1 MKALPV
7 LLAVTVL
14 AATLLAA
21 ACTSTLAP
29 TATPTPTA
37 TTPVSNAAGFEVHF
51 QTGSIPPPF
60 DYIYQ
65 LQVAFDADAME
76 VTYQVQYQ
84 LRDGMTDAELAA
96 KGYSKNDDIDWT
108 GRIVGEDVA
117 HWRAVLAVPLGP
129 IPPQLPGSDSFS
141 ATIHY
146 DDGPDEFGVPTN
158 RADWQVLIDAIDR
171 QARTETG
178 NPRDR
183 P

>member
-7 LLAVTVL
+7 LLAATV
-14 AATLLAA
+14 LAA
-21 ACTSTLAP
+21 ACTSTPAPITIP
-29 TATPTPTA
+29 TATA
-37 TTPVSNAAGFEVHF
+37 PVSSAAGFEVQF

-60 DYIYQ
+60 NYIYQ
-65 LQVAFDADAME
+65 LQVAFNADAME

-84 LRDGMTDAELAA
+84 FRDGMSDAELAA
-96 KGYSKNDDIDWT
+96 QGYSKNDDVDWT
-108 GRIVGEDVA
+108 GHIVGEDVA
-117 HWRAVLAVPLGP
+117 RWRAVLAVPLGP
-129 IPPQLPGSDSFS
+129 IPPQLPGSDSFT